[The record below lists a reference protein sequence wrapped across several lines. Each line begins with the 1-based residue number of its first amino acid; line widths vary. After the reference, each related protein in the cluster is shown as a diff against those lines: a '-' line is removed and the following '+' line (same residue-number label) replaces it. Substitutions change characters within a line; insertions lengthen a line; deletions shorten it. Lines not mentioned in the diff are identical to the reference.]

1 MCKEEAFVW
10 SRRLL
15 FGSFLPGVL
24 VGLMQLSA
32 FAAGR
37 VTLAW
42 NPSTDPLV
50 VGYNVYYGGASGA
63 YTNEISAGNATNVI
77 ISGLVEGATYYFAAT
92 AYSSSG
98 LESLFS
104 SEVSYLVPLKV
115 PIVNQPPTLNAI
127 NNVVINENAGLQTVA
142 LSGITSGATNENQTL
157 TVTAVSSNT
166 GLIPNPTVN
175 YTNAGTTGKLTFT
188 PTVNGNGTATITV
201 TVNDGGTSNNIVTQ
215 SFTVTV
221 NAVNQPP
228 TLNVINN
235 VVINENAGLQTVA
248 LSGITSGATN
258 ENQTLRVTA
267 RASAE
272 AIDPCFYAVA
282 RSESLALDLAA
293 LGLDRAAIARL
304 PLCATIARPSN
315 AAELLGAR
323 YVVEGSALGSQLIAR
338 ALEPSFGENRRF
350 FLSQPGNAW
359 RVLTD
364 LLETLAGNPPAIEAA
379 AGAARAIFL
388 NFEMWMDGWKNP
400 ELFAI
405 VGGEEGMELAPP
417 AGR

>member
-1 MCKEEAFVW
+1 MVQGAIVRDRL
-10 SRRLL
+10 RRETAEIHERLHRHSGLGAAARGSITPWDYAQLLARL
-15 FGSFLPGVL
+15 FGFHRAYESVL
-24 VGLMQLSA
+24 S
-32 FAAGR
+32 
-37 VTLAW
+37 
-42 NPSTDPLV
+42 
-50 VGYNVYYGGASGA
+50 
-63 YTNEISAGNATNVI
+63 E
-77 ISGLVEGATYYFAAT
+77 T
-92 AYSSSG
+92 AC
-98 LESLFS
+98 E
-104 SEVSYLVPLKV
+104 
-115 PIVNQPPTLNAI
+115 
-127 NNVVINENAGLQTVA
+127 
-142 LSGITSGATNENQTL
+142 
-157 TVTAVSSNT
+157 
-166 GLIPNPTVN
+166 
-175 YTNAGTTGKLTFT
+175 
-188 PTVNGNGTATITV
+188 
-201 TVNDGGTSNNIVTQ
+201 
-215 SFTVTV
+215 
-221 NAVNQPP
+221 
-228 TLNVINN
+228 
-235 VVINENAGLQTVA
+235 
-248 LSGITSGATN
+248 
-258 ENQTLRVTA
+258 
-267 RASAE
+267 E